1 MLVCSCFSC
10 CVAVSEQCIYRQ
22 SKDWKMSLL
31 FLDCREAERWCV
43 WVCACLSHSWLSQNN
58 PYITRLYYTS
68 LTLEKQNDMCP
79 RFSLCTT
86 LCLQWEPEII
96 AIALMYLAGKLSKF
110 EVTDWAGRQAKHQR
124 WWDMYVEGISME
136 LLEGEWAPV
145 LPSAVERVTLRPSI
159 LCDHSWGRLSNFE
172 HVFIE
177 RVSHRTL
184 NSLF

>member
-1 MLVCSCFSC
+1 MLVCSCLSFVVWLYQNNAYIAKERIGRCRYSSLTVEKLRDNVC
-10 CVAVSEQCIYRQ
+10 ECVHA
-22 SKDWKMSLL
+22 
-31 FLDCREAERWCV
+31 
-43 WVCACLSHSWLSQNN
+43 SHSWLSQNN
-58 PYITRLYYTS
+58 PYITRLHYTS

-79 RFSLCTT
+79 HFSLCTT

-145 LPSAVERVTLRPSI
+145 LLSAVESNLEAF
-159 LCDHSWGRLSNFE
+159 HSL
-172 HVFIE
+172 
-177 RVSHRTL
+177 
-184 NSLF
+184 